1 MKTGKYKTVAVIAAK
16 TLFYTA
22 ILLFLIY
29 LYHYRQIG
37 TGAFI
42 YDEF

>member
-1 MKTGKYKTVAVIAAK
+1 MEKCKAIAIVAAK

-22 ILLFLIY
+22 IILFLIY
-29 LYHYRQIG
+29 LYHYRNIG
-37 TGAFI
+37 TGEFV